1 MLRQVGRGA
10 LQHSVQRKFV
20 RLHATPCFVRLY
32 SIPTSDPSTNTSSG
46 QKAPLPLPP
55 QKKPKIDLRPG
66 PIKPKPPPH
75 AAGTAKIPP
84 SIPTQPPHTTTEH
97 KAASPAE
104 EVKKDLQDAEQHG
117 ILIPPPAD
125 ANWFKRTLHQA
136 IQLFVCGLYFV
147 PIKPSSNWLTWCARN
162 STTEVSGSSLAV
174 VKTLQLSMPALELA
188 ELL

>member
-10 LQHSVQRKFV
+10 LQHSIHRKFV
-20 RLHATPCFVRLY
+20 RVHTTPCFVRLY
-32 SIPTSDPSTNTSSG
+32 SIPTPTTNTSSG
-46 QKAPLPLPP
+46 QKTPLPLPP

-66 PIKPKPPPH
+66 PIKPKPTPH
-75 AAGTAKIPP
+75 AAGAARIPP
-84 SIPTQPPHTTTEH
+84 SIPTQPPHAAIEH

-136 IQLFVCGLYFV
+136 IQLFVCDLCIISKFQ
-147 PIKPSSNWLTWCARN
+147 
-162 STTEVSGSSLAV
+162 LADLV
-174 VKTLQLSMPALELA
+174 C
-188 ELL
+188 